1 MRSTLLFV
9 AAAALLTFALVA
21 SNRAEAGGPPTS
33 AKTFEE
39 KVTLKD
45 LYVEPRAYCEEG
57 NPALS
62 IVSGGVICAELADC
76 AAPRARTGQACLAS
90 VNLGADGGSLG
101 PTNANL
107 SCRCKKDAIVFK
119 WCLQANDAGVLAT
132 FDAGY
137 TGRCIN

>member
-1 MRSTLLFV
+1 MRNPLLLV
-9 AAAALLTFALVA
+9 AAIAVLAVPLSGCL
-21 SNRAEAGGPPTS
+21 EAGAATPSTPEVHNN
-33 AKTFEE
+33 KETF
-39 KVTLKD
+39 TN
-45 LYVEPRAYCEEG
+45 LYVEPKAYCEEG

-76 AAPRARTGQACLAS
+76 VAKGARTGQACLAS
-90 VNLGADGGSLG
+90 VNLGADGGSTG
-101 PTNANL
+101 PVNANL